1 MSGPLVLQV
10 HPAAIRAARMRQ
22 NGIDARFKRLEA
34 LRHAK
39 RLALFLQS
47 PPRRGGAVM
56 KRATALKHARFKR
69 LEALRHAKR
78 LALFLQSPPR
88 RPAAEARS

>member
-10 HPAAIRAARMRQ
+10 HPAASRAARMRQ
-22 NGIDARFKRLEA
+22 NGIDARFKRL
-34 LRHAK
+34 
-39 RLALFLQS
+39 
-47 PPRRGGAVM
+47 G
-56 KRATALKHARFKR
+56 
-69 LEALRHAKR
+69 ALRHAKR